1 MNQINSKKIGT
12 KPGSGPGRIL
22 LNTQMLADEFT
33 DAGWTFFLNAKD
45 KAPSFRGFE
54 IYTGQKEKDLLKGRI
69 YVLPKGRSK
78 GFPVD
83 RVPFITTENI
93 FGTAPHIRSVSS
105 PDAEIMNALL
115 EIFERYHQF
124 EADITDVVING
135 GTLND
140 LCRVGI
146 SFFHNPMY
154 IHDRMFTVIALPE
167 YKDGMLQFERSDSG
181 ESIHIPLWLV
191 NDFKFDDAYV
201 DTLTKHEAAIWG
213 KEEFPK
219 NMRSLYVNIWD
230 DQYYCGRLL
239 INELDTPLKP
249 GQFRLA
255 EVFAEYIKIIMLKDM
270 QHPQKIYSDY
280 EDTVRMLIR
289 GDEPDPRDVN
299 ALLEILGWREDDT
312 YVCLKLQSQSSDI
325 QIRSDSALRSK
336 LSAVFPRSFEF
347 FHEQRLCMII
357 NVTSDKRDGEDIKA
371 ALGPLVRDSYM
382 YCGISSPIKGL
393 RRLRTGFDQTDIT
406 LRFIE
411 FRRSR
416 WTMLF
421 SECAPYYMIRTLA
434 HTMPPSN
441 LVSAE
446 LLELRSIDREKNTD
460 YFNTLKTYLENE
472 RSIPRTSEALI
483 IHRTTLQYRLEKISQ
498 LTHLNLDDPDVRMYI
513 ALSIRI
519 LEYIDAVPSVEAQ

>member
-1 MNQINSKKIGT
+1 MTDLSMNKA
-12 KPGSGPGRIL
+12 PGPGRIL
-22 LNTQMLADEFT
+22 LNTQMIADELI
-33 DAGWTFFLNAKD
+33 DMSWSFLLNSKD
-45 KAPSFRGFE
+45 KTPSLRRFE
-54 IYTGQKEKDLLKGRI
+54 LYTGGKKFDDGVI
-69 YVLPKGRSK
+69 YVLPKGGSK

-83 RVPFITTENI
+83 SRPYITTENI
-93 FGTAPHIRSVSS
+93 FGAAPHIRGIKCTD
-105 PDAEIMNALL
+105 PDLLNALL
-115 EIFERYHQF
+115 NIFERYHQF
-124 EADITDVVING
+124 EADINDVLMRSG
-135 GTLND
+135 SLND
-140 LCRVGI
+140 LCSVGI
-146 SFFHNPMY
+146 RFFNNPMY

-167 YKDGMLQFERSDSG
+167 YKEGMIQFERSESG
-181 ESIHIPLWLV
+181 SSIHIPLWLI
-191 NDFKFDDAYV
+191 NDFKFDDAYI

-213 KEEFPK
+213 REEFPR

-255 EVFAEYIKIIMLKDM
+255 EMFAEYVKIIMLKDM

-289 GDEPDPRDVN
+289 GDEPDARDVN
-299 ALLEILGWREDDT
+299 ALLEILGWQEDDS
-312 YVCLKLQSQSSDI
+312 YVCLKLESQSPDI
-325 QIRSDSALRSK
+325 QIKSDSALRSK
-336 LSAVFPRSFEF
+336 LTAVFPRSFEF

-357 NVTSDKRDGEDIKA
+357 NVTSDKRDGESIKA

-393 RRLRTGFDQTDIT
+393 RRLRTGFEQTDIT

-434 HTMPPSN
+434 HTMPPSDF
-441 LVSAE
+441 VSAD
-446 LLELRSIDREKNTD
+446 LHKLRAIDKEKNTD
-460 YFNTLKTYLENE
+460 YFNTLKIYLENE

-483 IHRTTLQYRLEKISQ
+483 IHRTTLQYRLEKIAQ
-498 LTHLNLDDPDVRMYI
+498 LTHLNLDDPDVRMYLT
-513 ALSIRI
+513 LSFRI
-519 LEYIDAVPSVEAQ
+519 LEYVNAVPSVENQ

>member
-1 MNQINSKKIGT
+1 MKELPT
-12 KPGSGPGRIL
+12 KTPPRPGRIL
-22 LNTQMLADEFT
+22 LNTQMLADEFN
-33 DAGWTFFLNAKD
+33 DMGWNFLLNSKD
-45 KAPSFRGFE
+45 KTPSFRGFE
-54 IYTGQKEKDLLKGRI
+54 LYTGQEDLKDGLI
-69 YVLPKGRSK
+69 YMLPKGGTK

-83 RVPFITTENI
+83 SRPFVTTDSV
-93 FGTAPHIRSVSS
+93 FGAAPHIRSIKCTD
-105 PDAEIMNALL
+105 PELLNALL
-115 EIFERYHQF
+115 QIFERYHQF
-124 EADITDVVING
+124 EADINDVLMNSG
-135 GTLND
+135 SLND
-140 LCRVGI
+140 LCAVGI
-146 SFFHNPMY
+146 RFFHNPLY

-167 YKDGMLQFERSDSG
+167 YKEGMIQFERSESG
-181 ESIHIPLWLV
+181 SSIHIPLWLI
-191 NDFKFDDAYV
+191 NDFKFDDAYI

-213 KEEFPK
+213 REEFPR

-255 EVFAEYIKIIMLKDM
+255 EMFAEYVKIIMLKDM

-280 EDTVRMLIR
+280 EDTVRMIIR
-289 GDEPDPRDVN
+289 GDEPDARDVN
-299 ALLEILGWREDDT
+299 ALLEILGWQENDA
-312 YVCLKLQSQSSDI
+312 YVCLKLESQSADI
-325 QIRSDSALRSK
+325 QIKSDSALRSK
-336 LSAVFPRSFEF
+336 LTAVFPRSFEF

-357 NVTSDKRDGEDIKA
+357 NVTSDRRDGENIKA

-393 RRLRTGFDQTDIT
+393 RRLRIGFDQTDIT

-434 HTMPPSN
+434 HTMPPSD
-441 LVSAE
+441 LVSE
-446 LLELRSIDREKNTD
+446 EIQDLRRMDKEKNTD
-460 YFNTLKTYLENE
+460 YYNTLKTYLENE

-483 IHRTTLQYRLEKISQ
+483 IHRTTLQYRLEKIAQ
-498 LTHLNLDDPDVRMYI
+498 LTHLNLDDPDVRMYL
-513 ALSIRI
+513 ALSFRI
-519 LEYIDAVPSVEAQ
+519 LEYVDAVPSVEAQ